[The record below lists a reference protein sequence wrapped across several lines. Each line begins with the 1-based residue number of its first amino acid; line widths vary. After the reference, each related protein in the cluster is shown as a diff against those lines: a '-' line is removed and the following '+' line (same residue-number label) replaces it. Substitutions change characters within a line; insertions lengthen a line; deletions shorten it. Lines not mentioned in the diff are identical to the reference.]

1 MQAIDNLNQRLFKA
15 QEEYQREVGV
25 VDEMKQTVTVLN
37 SQVKVS
43 VSQSQIFLAKICF
56 LDSKC
61 PYSNVLQH
69 PYRHVLQHVLQTSYS
84 KCL

>member
-43 VSQSQIFLAKICF
+43 VSQSQIFLAKIC
-56 LDSKC
+56 
-61 PYSNVLQH
+61 
-69 PYRHVLQHVLQTSYS
+69 S